1 MLPRKLAQLTN
12 SIFSAMASAFLLAAA
27 VQAGAQNLPAADG
40 PGSYIQVGGN
50 VSLYQIDY
58 GQRELGGGAVYID
71 ANLYRTIGVEA
82 EARTL
87 RLNEDAGTH
96 EATYLVGPR
105 YSLRMNRIRPYAKLL
120 VGRGEFYY
128 PFHYAQG
135 SYFVVAPG
143 AGVDWRISRR
153 LTVRVIDVELQDWPR
168 FSFGPLKPYGI
179 SSGIAFRVF

>member
-1 MLPRKLAQLTN
+1 MLRRKLAQLTN
-12 SIFSAMASAFLLAAA
+12 SILCAVVSSLLLTAA
-27 VQAGAQNLPAADG
+27 VQAGAQNLAAADG
-40 PGSYIQVGGN
+40 PGSYIQVGG
-50 VSLYQIDY
+50 SGSIYQIDY
-58 GQRELGGGAVYID
+58 GQRDLGGGAVFID

-87 RLNEDAGTH
+87 RINEDAGAH
-96 EATYLVGPR
+96 ETTYLVGPR
-105 YSLRMNRIRPYAKLL
+105 ISLKMNRFRPYGKLL
-120 VGRGEFYY
+120 IGRGQFYY

-143 AGVDWRISRR
+143 AGVDWQVAKR
-153 LTVRVIDVELQDWPR
+153 LTVRVIDVEFQNWPW

>member
-1 MLPRKLAQLTN
+1 MLRRNLVQLTN
-12 SIFSAMASAFLLAAA
+12 SLFSSVASALLLTAA

-58 GQRELGGGAVYID
+58 GQRDLAGGTVFVD
-71 ANLYRTIGVEA
+71 ANLYRMIGVEA

-96 EATYLVGPR
+96 ETTYLVGPR
-105 YSLRMNRIRPYAKLL
+105 ISLKSSRFRPYAKLL
-120 VGRGEFYY
+120 MGRGEFYY

-143 AGVDWRISRR
+143 GGVDWRITKR
-153 LTVRVIDVELQDWPR
+153 LTVRVVDVEFQNWPW
-168 FSFGPLKPYGI
+168 FSFGPLKPYGV
-179 SSGIAFRVF
+179 SSGLAFRVF